1 MPDVATGEILVGKV
15 KKQRQFVV
23 LLRRLAKDPTA
34 LVGGVLFALLALMA
48 IFAPLLI
55 RHPIDAV
62 NLDVQLQGPS
72 SEYWF
77 GTDKLGRDI
86 FSRIIYGARYSL
98 SIGVLGVAVG
108 AGIGMVFGA
117 IAGYFGK
124 FTDNI
129 VMRLTDVLQAIPGI
143 LLAMTVSVVLGPG
156 YVNTMLALAV
166 GNIPM
171 SIRLMRAGI
180 LGIRHQEYLEAAVS
194 INARTPR
201 IIFRHLIPNSF
212 SPSAGLGHH
221 EHRQH
226 HHDVRH
232 AELHRAR
239 ACSRPCRSGEAS
251 SLRGC
256 STFAY
261 RPWMTVFP
269 GIFIMLSVLSLN
281 MVGDGLRD
289 VLDPKLK
296 K

>member
-1 MPDVATGEILVGKV
+1 MPDVATAEVSVVKI
-15 KKQRQFVV
+15 KKQRPWLT
-23 LLRRLAKDPTA
+23 LLRRVAKDPTA
-34 LVGGVLFALLALMA
+34 LVGGILFALLALVA
-48 IFAPLLI
+48 LFAPLLI
-55 RHPIDAV
+55 RHKIDAV

-72 SEYWF
+72 WEYWF

-86 FSRIIYGARYSL
+86 YSRIIYGARYSL

-124 FTDNI
+124 LTDSV
-129 VMRLTDVLQAIPGI
+129 VMRLTDVLQAIPGV

-156 YVNTMLALAV
+156 YINTMLALAV

-212 SPSAGLGHH
+212 SPLLVSATMSIGNTIMMCAMLSFIGLGLQPPLP
-221 EHRQH
+221 EWGGII
-226 HHDVRH
+226 
-232 AELHRAR
+232 AEGLQYIR
-239 ACSRPCRSGEAS
+239 
-251 SLRGC
+251 
-256 STFAY
+256 Y

-269 GIFIMLSVLSLN
+269 GIFIMISVLSLN

>member
-1 MPDVATGEILVGKV
+1 MPDVATGEASVVKI
-15 KKQRQFVV
+15 KKQRQWLV

-34 LVGGVLFALLALMA
+34 LVGGILFTLLALMA

-55 RHPIDAV
+55 RHPVDGI

-72 SEYWF
+72 SDYWF

-124 FTDNI
+124 LTDNI

-156 YVNTMLALAV
+156 YINTMLALAV

-180 LGIRHQEYLEAAVS
+180 LGIRHQEYLEAAIS

-212 SPSAGLGHH
+212 SPLLVSATMSIGNTIMMCAMLSFIGLGLQPPLP
-221 EHRQH
+221 EWGGII
-226 HHDVRH
+226 
-232 AELHRAR
+232 AEGLQYIR
-239 ACSRPCRSGEAS
+239 
-251 SLRGC
+251 
-256 STFAY
+256 Y